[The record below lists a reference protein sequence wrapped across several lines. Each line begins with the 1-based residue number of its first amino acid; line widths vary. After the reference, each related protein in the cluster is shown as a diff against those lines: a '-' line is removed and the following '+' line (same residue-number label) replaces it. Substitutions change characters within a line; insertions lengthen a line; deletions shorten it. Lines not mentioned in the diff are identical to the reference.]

1 MNHSVARFGAVLLS
15 LLVFASCQVGKKPV
29 RKNVTIDKYAIKERY
44 GVNSVDTIP
53 VTKELPGSGGVG
65 SEQKKTLTATLLNLA
80 DRQVPFVSF
89 SGKAKMHHIAGNDKQ
104 EFVAHIRIKKDSVI
118 WINVTALGG
127 TIPVARVLIT
137 PDSISLIN
145 NLQKEVRQLQIG
157 DVNKLLPVSV
167 DFSTMQNLIMG
178 NVLKQGGDPVDVGDF
193 GGTWT
198 MQVQDSQLVQQLS
211 FNKADSS
218 IRTLQMRT
226 VDDSTQGLVQYGG
239 YEIIDNKLFSMQRV
253 ITINNGGNEHYIDM
267 NFNKVEFDEPLDFPF
282 NIPKSYDRK

>member
-1 MNHSVARFGAVLLS
+1 MNHSVARFGVVLLT

-44 GVNSVDTIP
+44 GMNSVDTIP

-65 SEQKKTLTATLLNLA
+65 SEQKKTLTAMLLNLA

-104 EFVAHIRIKKDSVI
+104 EFVAHIRIKKDSII

-167 DFSTMQNLIMG
+167 DFATMQNLIMG
-178 NVLKQGGDPVDVGDF
+178 NVLKQSGNPVDVGDF

-198 MQVQDSQLVQQLS
+198 MQVKDSQMVQQLS

-226 VDDSTQGLVQYGG
+226 ADDSTQGLVQYGG

-253 ITINNGGNEHYIDM
+253 ITINNAGDEHYIDM
-267 NFNKVEFDEPLDFPF
+267 NFNKVDFDEPLDFPF
-282 NIPKSYDRK
+282 NIPKSYDKK